1 MMTLERLKGRRAD
14 MIVRQIVLMVLAL
27 TLLYIF
33 SRSFIKDPYSYRNT
47 LIIAGVIFL
56 VSLLLDGGDH
66 TPVVGLIVPLCLLSL
81 FVCIS
86 NVSLFFHEG
95 HRLQNLLGFLFLSAY
110 LITINILWFKITE
123 VPEVITPVMIFVRL
137 FFCYLE
143 CTILAICL
151 MGYAVLQIK
160 PAYDKDFIII
170 LGCSISKKGKLRPL
184 IKQRVNRAIHFAWE
198 QEWNEEKSARYVP
211 SGGQGSDEPMSEGS
225 AMALYLLSHGA
236 EDYEVIPEKESR
248 NTREN
253 LIFSKKII
261 EDLRDKDKK
270 AKTAVVTSNY
280 HVLRSGYLAK
290 AAGLDFQVVGCPV
303 KWYFWPNA
311 FFRETVAI
319 LFMNTKTHAAAA
331 VICAIAAVILKQAGY

>member
-1 MMTLERLKGRRAD
+1 ML
-14 MIVRQIVLMVLAL
+14 RQIVLIVLAL
-27 TLLYIF
+27 ILLYMF
-33 SRSFIKDPYSYRNT
+33 SRSFVRNPYSYRNIV
-47 LIIAGVIFL
+47 IIAGVIFIMA
-56 VSLLLDGGDH
+56 LLLDGGDH
-66 TPVVGLIVPLCLLSL
+66 VPVVGLIIPLCLLSL

-86 NVSLFFHEG
+86 NVSLLVHEG
-95 HRLQNLLGFLFLSAY
+95 HRIQNLLGFIFLSAY
-110 LITINILWFKITE
+110 LITVNILWFRITE
-123 VPEVITPVMIFVRL
+123 VPDVITPVMLFVKL

-143 CTILAICL
+143 CTVLAICL
-151 MGYAVLQIK
+151 MGYAVLMIK
-160 PAYDKDFIII
+160 PVYDKDYIII

-236 EDYEVIPEKESR
+236 EDYEVLPEKESR

-253 LIFSKKII
+253 LEYSKRII
-261 EDLRDKDKK
+261 EDVRDKDKK
-270 AKTAVVTSNY
+270 VKTAVVTSNY
-280 HVLRSGYLAK
+280 HALRSGLLARQ
-290 AAGLDFQVVGCPV
+290 AGLDAQVIGSSV

-319 LFMNTKTHAAAA
+319 ILMHMKVHAVAAL
-331 VICAIAAVILKQAGY
+331 ICLMAAVILK